1 MAVSPG
7 VFLKLPDDL
16 GFGKLERLDGDT
28 VHARLFHS
36 VAEQESASF
45 PVSSLRRAYLSKG
58 TRVYVTQEGVAAV
71 GRVAGFRRL
80 DDGTMEYDIQYPNQ
94 VSLDHR
100 ETDLDVRCWRCRGNP
115 ADILS
120 AGAAET
126 QWLHDRRLA
135 ATQRV
140 FRMLASVD
148 GITSLLS
155 SGIEL
160 VSHQVSAVR
169 RVLSDPVMRYLLADE
184 VGMGKTIEAGLII
197 RQCLLDEPRARVVV
211 LAPATLVEQWEGEL
225 ESKFYVNEF
234 PGAVEVLSHEQA
246 RQIETAP
253 TLLVIDEAHRID
265 SAQDGGLYDVVAR
278 LAQKSQRLLLLSATP
293 ALADASKFLQLLRLL
308 DAQSYGEETL
318 EGFTA
323 RLSAR
328 REFGRLILGLAS
340 GGAGLV
346 LRRRAAQAAEL
357 FPQDPVVADLARQL
371 EAATRDPEGQPDQ
384 IAAMLR
390 SHISDAYRVNQ
401 RVIRGRRLDV
411 SGWEFQR
418 RGPLPTLEGKPS
430 LSHIRVDAD
439 DDRRSPVISD
449 CLEEWRTAAASFAES
464 NAELTDPLAS
474 RFSGLIEAYAV
485 GVDEFRRAVENA
497 QQRAACHTFPGEAEC
512 LAALLEACQLD
523 PGARTRIDVVQDS
536 IRLLHKGMGGHA
548 AGLKIVAFASSTSM
562 AELVHARLSYGV
574 IGEVELVTH
583 KLSRDEVN
591 NALERFKNQKSAW
604 LLVLDL
610 SGEEGLNLAFA
621 DAIVHIDLPMSPARI
636 EQRIGR
642 VDRFGRRKK
651 ELRQRVILPFD
662 DEGSVWSAWQD
673 ALAESFCIYSESISD
688 VQFVLDDLEQTLIR
702 HLFTGGTIAL
712 QSQASSI
719 RTRILAEREAQDEQY
734 ALDRVAGSLEQADA
748 FIQRLD
754 DAEGDEA
761 AVACDLEPWLVD
773 SLRIERS
780 FPNHH
785 SRDVF
790 RLKWTDSTLVPSDP
804 WKAEFGLETATNFTW
819 KRRVALE
826 NPGLA
831 LLGPGTRVV
840 DGSER
845 FMRWDDRGTT
855 FMTWRIDPEWPERF
869 EPWIGFRLCFLI
881 EPSMPEISEVF
892 AKSNSMGG
900 WRRAQQFLAPSYWV
914 LHVDANG
921 DLVEDPAKLKVLER
935 PYQKTSA
942 QGRSDVNLGSRL
954 HVLNRVVERVA
965 IPELCAVAQRE
976 GRRALLG
983 RADVR
988 TKLSGASELAKADAV
1003 RRNLRLR
1010 TRGAW
1015 DANSE
1020 AIKAE
1025 IALNE
1030 LIAAAVSSPSIRLD
1044 AMGMFVVTCDAVD
1057 LSHGTN

>member
-1 MAVSPG
+1 
-7 VFLKLPDDL
+7 
-16 GFGKLERLDGDT
+16 
-28 VHARLFHS
+28 
-36 VAEQESASF
+36 
-45 PVSSLRRAYLSKG
+45 
-58 TRVYVTQEGVAAV
+58 
-71 GRVAGFRRL
+71 
-80 DDGTMEYDIQYPNQ
+80 MEYDIQYPNQ
-94 VSLDHR
+94 VSKDHR
-100 ETDLDVRCWRCRGNP
+100 ETDLYVRCWRCRGNP
-115 ADILS
+115 ADILA
-120 AGAAET
+120 AGGAET

-140 FRMLASVD
+140 FQMLASVD

-169 RVLSDPVMRYLLADE
+169 RVLSDPVLRYLLADE
-184 VGMGKTIEAGLII
+184 VGMGKTIEAGLIV
-197 RQCLLDEPRARVVV
+197 RQCLLDEPHAQVVI

-234 PGAVEVLSHEQA
+234 PGAVEVLSYEKAGQM
-246 RQIETAP
+246 ETAP
-253 TLLVIDEAHRID
+253 TLLIIDEAHRID
-265 SAQDGGLYDVVAR
+265 SAEDGTLYEAIAS
-278 LAQKSQRLLLLSATP
+278 LAQRSQRLLLLSATP

-308 DAQSYGEETL
+308 DPQSYREESL
-318 EGFTA
+318 ENFAA

-340 GGAGLV
+340 GGSGLV
-346 LRRRAAQAAEL
+346 LRRRAARAAEL
-357 FPQDPVVADLARQL
+357 FPQDPVVVDLARQL
-371 EAATRDPEGQPDQ
+371 EAATRDPEGQTDH

-401 RVIRGRRLDV
+401 RIIRGRRLDV

-418 RGPLPTLEGKPS
+418 RGPLPTPEGNPS
-430 LSHIRVDAD
+430 LSHVRVDSD
-439 DDRRSPVISD
+439 EDRRGPVISD
-449 CLEEWRTAAASFAES
+449 CLEEWRTAAASYAES
-464 NAELTDPLAS
+464 NDKLADALAS
-474 RFSGLIEAYAV
+474 RFSGLIEAYGV
-485 GVDEFRRAVENA
+485 GIEEFRRAAENA
-497 QQRAACHTFPGEAEC
+497 QRDAEGISFPGEAQY
-512 LAALLEACQLD
+512 LAALLDALEIE
-523 PGARTRIDVVQDS
+523 PGPRIRIDVIQDS

-548 AGLKIVAFASSTSM
+548 AGVKIVAFASSTSM
-562 AELVHARLSYGV
+562 AEVVHARLSYGV
-574 IGEVELVTH
+574 IGEVELVTY

-591 NALERFKNQKSAW
+591 NALDRFKNQKSAW

-610 SGEEGLNLAFA
+610 SGEEGLNLSFA

-651 ELRQRVILPFD
+651 ELRQRIILPFD
-662 DEGSVWSAWQD
+662 DDGSVWSSWQEI
-673 ALAESFCIYSESISD
+673 LAESFCIYNESISD
-688 VQFVLDDLEQTLIR
+688 VQFVLDDLEQELSS
-702 HLFTGGTIAL
+702 LLLAGGTMAL
-712 QSQASSI
+712 QAQASSI
-719 RTRILAEREAQDEQY
+719 RARILAEREAQDEQY

-748 FIQRLD
+748 FIQRLE
-754 DAEGDEA
+754 DAVADEA
-761 AVACDLEPWLVD
+761 AVASDLEPWLVD

-780 FPNHH
+780 FPNHR
-785 SRDVF
+785 SRDIF
-790 RLKWTDSTLVPSDP
+790 RLRWTDATLVPSDP
-804 WKAEFGLETATNFTW
+804 WKAEFGLETAKNFTW

-831 LLGPGTRVV
+831 LLGPGTRIV

-869 EPWIGFRLCFLI
+869 EPWVGFRLCFLI
-881 EPSMPEISEVF
+881 EPSMPQITEVF

-921 DLVEDPAKLKVLER
+921 ALVEDPAKLKILER
-935 PYQKTSA
+935 PYQQTSA

-965 IPELCAVAQRE
+965 LPELCSVAQRE
-976 GRRALLG
+976 GRRALME

-988 TKLSGASELAKADAV
+988 TKLYEASELAKADTA

-1010 TRGAW
+1010 TRGGW
-1015 DANSE
+1015 DASTE
-1020 AIKAE
+1020 AIEAE
-1025 IALNE
+1025 IALND
-1030 LIAAAVSSPSIRLD
+1030 LIATAVSTPSIRLD
-1044 AMGMFVVTCDAVD
+1044 AMGMFVVTCDASD
-1057 LSHGTN
+1057 LSHGAV